1 MSDMK
6 PFLTLEDISVSYGSI
21 KAVRGVSMQV
31 MEGEIATM
39 IGANGAGKTTIMRT
53 IMGLK
58 SPVSGKIY
66 YEGQDITKWSTQQR
80 VKAGLILS
88 PEGRQVFP
96 RFSVADNLAMGGYTH
111 SQAENNT
118 TLESVL
124 ELFPILKDRLT
135 QPAGTL
141 SGGEQQMLA
150 VGRAMMGKPRLLL
163 LDEPSLGLAPL
174 IVKEIFG
181 LVKRINSM
189 GTTVLLVEQ
198 NAKQALR
205 ISHRG
210 YVLET
215 GTITLSGSAKELL
228 HSDDVR
234 KAYLGG
240 I

>member
-1 MSDMK
+1 MT
-6 PFLTLEDISVSYGSI
+6 PFLALENIEINYGSI
-21 KAVRGVSMQV
+21 KAVKGVSLEV
-31 MEGEIATM
+31 SKGEIVTM
-39 IGANGAGKTTIMRT
+39 IGANGAGKTSIMRT

-58 SPVSGKIY
+58 TPTAGRIFY
-66 YEGQDITKWSTQQR
+66 DGADITKWSTQRR
-80 VKAGLILS
+80 VKEGLVLS

-96 RFSVADNLAMGGYTH
+96 GFSVADNLAMGGYTH
-111 SQAENNT
+111 TQTENDA
-118 TLESVL
+118 TLEKVL
-124 ELFPILKDRLT
+124 DLFPVLRDRMN

-181 LVKRINSM
+181 LIQRINDM

-198 NAKQALR
+198 NARQALR
-205 ISHRG
+205 ISDRG

-215 GTITLSGSAKELL
+215 GKLTLSDTADNLL
-228 HSDDVR
+228 HSDEVR